1 MKVNLEKWYRCK
13 IDKHTL
19 KELTRKSDWQGI
31 KHILIW
37 VVALVISG
45 YFAYL
50 TWGTWWTVFWFLI
63 YGNIF
68 IASNPVWHETGHK
81 TAFKSDWL
89 NSTFYHIGS
98 FMFNLEPIR
107 WRWSHFNH
115 HSHSLWTA
123 IPYDYEIQITK
134 PTDLIYFFL
143 LLIPG
148 GSFFS
153 FYKLFYSFHV
163 ETIKHALGFTT
174 KVMHDCI
181 PEKQRPKCRFWA
193 RIHVILWISII
204 LYSIL
209 ITSWLPIIYILCPYF
224 YGNTLRNVFDIMQH
238 AGLANNV
245 KDHRLS
251 TRTVILNPIF
261 SFLYWHME
269 YHMEHHMFPTVP
281 SYNLPKLHKLIKD
294 QVPPPKN
301 GIWDAYK
308 EIIPAVI
315 KQARDPNYK
324 INVLLPNTKN
334 I

>member
-1 MKVNLEKWYRCK
+1 MKVNLEKWYRCE
-13 IDKHTL
+13 IDKRAL
-19 KELTRKSDWQGI
+19 KELTKKSDWQGI

-37 VVALVISG
+37 VIALMISG

-68 IASNPVWHETGHK
+68 VASNPIWHETGHR
-81 TAFKSDWL
+81 TAFKSNWL

-115 HSHSLWTA
+115 HSHTLSTA
-123 IPYDYEIQITK
+123 NPYDYEIQITK

-181 PEKQRPKCRFWA
+181 P
-193 RIHVILWISII
+193 
-204 LYSIL
+204 
-209 ITSWLPIIYILCPYF
+209 
-224 YGNTLRNVFDIMQH
+224 
-238 AGLANNV
+238 
-245 KDHRLS
+245 
-251 TRTVILNPIF
+251 
-261 SFLYWHME
+261 
-269 YHMEHHMFPTVP
+269 
-281 SYNLPKLHKLIKD
+281 
-294 QVPPPKN
+294 
-301 GIWDAYK
+301 
-308 EIIPAVI
+308 
-315 KQARDPNYK
+315 
-324 INVLLPNTKN
+324 
-334 I
+334 